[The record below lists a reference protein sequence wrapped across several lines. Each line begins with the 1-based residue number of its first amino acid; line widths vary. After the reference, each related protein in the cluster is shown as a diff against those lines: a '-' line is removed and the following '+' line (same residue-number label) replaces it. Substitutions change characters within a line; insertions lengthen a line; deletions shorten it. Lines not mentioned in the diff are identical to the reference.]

1 MKATG
6 TVASSIMVESHNR
19 ERERER
25 EKDLLLIWQH
35 ISTQIGRSNVLPLHN
50 GPLLFLFSKKHL
62 YIWPRCPQAKIP
74 TLFLIQCFFFALNN

>member
-25 EKDLLLIWQH
+25 E
-35 ISTQIGRSNVLPLHN
+35 RE
-50 GPLLFLFSKKHL
+50 
-62 YIWPRCPQAKIP
+62 R
-74 TLFLIQCFFFALNN
+74 FAFDMAAY